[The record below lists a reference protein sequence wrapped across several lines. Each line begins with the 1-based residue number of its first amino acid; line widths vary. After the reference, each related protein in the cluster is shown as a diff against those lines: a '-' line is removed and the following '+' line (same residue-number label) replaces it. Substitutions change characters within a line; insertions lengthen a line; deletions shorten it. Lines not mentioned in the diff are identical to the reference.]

1 MKKKHKNNAFKTPEN
16 YFEGFNDRLFD
27 RLGEDKI
34 ELPKNDGFKVP
45 QGYFDTLNKD
55 LTNRLQQTAVTKVLK
70 LHPYRTY
77 YYAAAALAVLF
88 VLVLGFQQ
96 FQDKELS
103 FDSLANSDI
112 ENYLDNTDLG
122 LSSYEIA
129 EVAVL
134 DEMAIEN
141 ILEDQL
147 IEENIM
153 EYLDENVDDFDELN
167 LEIDE

>member
-1 MKKKHKNNAFKTPEN
+1 MKKEHKNNAFKTPEN

-27 RLGEDKI
+27 RLREDDM
-34 ELPKNDGFKVP
+34 LPKNDGLKVP
-45 QGYFDTLNKD
+45 EGYFDSLNE
-55 LTNRLQQTAVTKVLK
+55 RLSSKMQQTASPKVVK
-70 LHPYRTY
+70 LRPYRKY
-77 YYAAAALAVLF
+77 YLAAAAVAALF
-88 VLVLGFQQ
+88 VLVIGLQRFGS
-96 FQDKELS
+96 KELT

-129 EVAVL
+129 EVVVL
-134 DEMAIEN
+134 DEIAIEN

-153 EYLDENVDDFDELN
+153 DYLDENVDDLDELN
-167 LEIDE
+167 FEIDE